1 MNAYHNFLDAIGY
14 FNAMLGIAML
24 AMQTMIPLRITGI
37 AHNIVSIIFGFL
49 TGVFPMMVQHTILLP
64 VNILRLIQMR
74 RLVREVKAASTNNHS
89 MDWLKPFTQRRKLK
103 AGEILFHKNDVADG
117 MFFVISGQLRLS
129 EMDVQLNPGSI
140 VGELGFLSPDKV
152 RTQTVEAIGEA
163 VVLTIGYDRL
173 EELYY
178 QNPEFGFYFL
188 RLATARLFDNIGRL
202 EQTVVDRERE
212 IARLRRLVAAPA

>member
-74 RLVREVKAASTNNHS
+74 RLVR
-89 MDWLKPFTQRRKLK
+89 
-103 AGEILFHKNDVADG
+103 
-117 MFFVISGQLRLS
+117 
-129 EMDVQLNPGSI
+129 
-140 VGELGFLSPDKV
+140 
-152 RTQTVEAIGEA
+152 
-163 VVLTIGYDRL
+163 
-173 EELYY
+173 
-178 QNPEFGFYFL
+178 
-188 RLATARLFDNIGRL
+188 
-202 EQTVVDRERE
+202 
-212 IARLRRLVAAPA
+212 